1 MRALTSRALRSSR
14 SSSLVKGASSEYRWE
29 DAHWRK
35 HGRAPGSSPTFGRI
49 TEEREDTIFEW
60 EVDAPINYLCTLRA
74 SNDALAHPRLC
85 PHTRR
90 TSFYQRL
97 AAMQIC
103 EWTFRVLGLARLPA
117 RHHGSS
123 GGRSTVSRDTS
134 PGVFAQ
140 GWTSTSTAMQG
151 RAGRPMESRR
161 SSLHARQTFR
171 LFRIF
176 VRCPAVDRVRPD
188 IMHPCG
194 AGTDHA

>member
-60 EVDAPINYLCTLRA
+60 EVDAPISYLCTLRA

-117 RHHGSS
+117 HVSS
-123 GGRSTVSRDTS
+123 
-134 PGVFAQ
+134 
-140 GWTSTSTAMQG
+140 
-151 RAGRPMESRR
+151 
-161 SSLHARQTFR
+161 
-171 LFRIF
+171 
-176 VRCPAVDRVRPD
+176 
-188 IMHPCG
+188 
-194 AGTDHA
+194 

>member
-1 MRALTSRALRSSR
+1 MRALTSRPLRSSR

-117 RHHGSS
+117 RHVLTHVVNESWSWSWGECLPKDGPRRALRCRVAQEGPWSRGGRRCTQGRRSGFSESSS
-123 GGRSTVSRDTS
+123 G
-134 PGVFAQ
+134 
-140 GWTSTSTAMQG
+140 
-151 RAGRPMESRR
+151 
-161 SSLHARQTFR
+161 AR
-171 LFRIF
+171 LLI
-176 VRCPAVDRVRPD
+176 
-188 IMHPCG
+188 G
-194 AGTDHA
+194 